1 MSLRKRSGNWHYR
14 FFAAGRTWTADTGLA
29 ATERNR
35 NVALL
40 AEAGAR
46 KLINE
51 GRQDQL
57 KIQPKAFADAA
68 DQFIE
73 WAKGEHRAKKET
85 WRRLR
90 VSMTSLKLYFKFRPL
105 HTITVGQVQDY
116 MSWRRLCPEC
126 GGEGCSACDSTGQGV
141 KEITLR
147 HDLHALSPLFNYGI
161 EHNWCSTNPI
171 QRVKVP
177 SDADAIR
184 VHVLTPSEEML
195 YFETCK
201 QLAAELLSDA
211 MRTHGGAA
219 AAKQR
224 AAQCFDHLHDIG
236 RLMILQGPRPSEVMA
251 ARREH
256 VDIGRAE
263 WLIATGKSRAARR
276 VLDLTPES
284 AGILEKRSMAAG
296 SEAFL
301 FQGRRRGTPL
311 SSIENAHKRVLAAS
325 GLAFVIYD
333 FRHTF
338 ATRFA
343 EATDG
348 DVVALAAILG
358 HANLRTVMRYV
369 HVSREH
375 RRTQMSRFVAA
386 ERNRVKSGS
395 NESAE
400 IGKSG
405 PTSAK
410 TQIAASD
417 RVN

>member
-1 MSLRKRSGNWHYR
+1 MSLRQRSGNWHYR

-35 NVALL
+35 NAALL
-40 AEAGAR
+40 AEVEAR
-46 KLINE
+46 KLVSD
-51 GRQDQL
+51 GRPEQL
-57 KIQPKAFADAA
+57 KVLPKPFSDAA

-73 WAKGEHRAKKET
+73 WAKGEHREKKGT
-85 WRRLR
+85 WKRLR
-90 VSMTSLKLYFKFRPL
+90 GSMASLKLYFKLRPL

-126 GGEGCSACDSTGQGV
+126 SGDGCDICDQTGQGV

-147 HDLHALSPLFNYGI
+147 HDLHALSPLFKYGI
-161 EHNWCSTNPI
+161 DHNWCLLNPVE
-171 QRVKVP
+171 RVKIP
-177 SDADAIR
+177 SDAEAVRI
-184 VHVLTPSEEML
+184 HVLTPAEEML

-201 QLAAELLSDA
+201 RLAAELQA
-211 MRTHGGAA
+211 EATRAKGGAV

-224 AAQCFDHLHDIG
+224 AAKCFDNLQDVG
-236 RLMILQGPRPSEVMA
+236 RLMLLQGPRPSEVMA
-251 ARREH
+251 ARTEH
-256 VDIGRAE
+256 VDVARAE
-263 WLIATGKSRAARR
+263 WLIAGGKSRAARR

-284 AGILEKRSMAAG
+284 AGILEKRFMAG
-296 SEAFL
+296 GEGFL
-301 FQGRRRGTPL
+301 FHGRKHGTPL
-311 SSIENAHKRVLAAS
+311 SDVENAHKRVLEAS

-343 EATDG
+343 EATNG

-375 RRTQMSRFVAA
+375 RRAQMSRFVEA
-386 ERNRVKSGS
+386 EKIRVKPGS
-395 NESAE
+395 NASAE
-400 IGKSG
+400 NAKNEQ
-405 PTSAK
+405 TSANGLMPV
-410 TQIAASD
+410 TNRIQ
-417 RVN
+417 